1 MSSMSISAKYPALGN
16 MGTKRKREDTRKHVV
31 QSVGQCSSL
40 CSPCVLTG
48 FGRDPCSLW
57 LQSRS
62 FTEPFT
68 LQIQLYSCFDFWRIH
83 YVLKMKLCL
92 TFTDKMFSWIQ
103 HMIRN
108 WIVAHDNVID
118 VDCEKNGQK
127 VRRFLFHWLIYWSVG
142 HIENKMVTR
151 WGPAT
156 SEGRFW
162 NKQQER
168 E

>member
-16 MGTKRKREDTRKHVV
+16 MGTKREREDTRKHVV
-31 QSVGQCSSL
+31 QSVSQCSSL
-40 CSPCVLTG
+40 CSPYVLTG
-48 FGRDPCSLW
+48 LCRDPCSLR
-57 LQSRS
+57 LQTRL

-118 VDCEKNGQK
+118 VDCEKMAK
-127 VRRFLFHWLIYWSVG
+127 KCVDFWFIDLLIDWSVG
-142 HIENKMVTR
+142 HLENKVVTR

-162 NKQQER
+162 KNCR
-168 E
+168 